1 MKRIIFSLLLISV
14 LWDASAYVGR
24 DHIQNRIG
32 YKQLKK
38 VLVKDQAWN
47 PYPGY
52 ADRAGWDAMTG
63 EHKAEIISYGEGY
76 LDYRWQV
83 VKATDYIEF
92 ERSGSRDIMEKPY
105 RENMHAIACLF
116 CAELAEGKGR
126 FVPQI
131 ADGVFHFCEMSS
143 WALSAHLHKFSHART
158 SMPFKDDNTLEL
170 HQGDLSQLFA
180 WIYHYLHSEFDKLHP
195 EISRRLKSEIVHREM
210 DPYLEHEDYWW
221 MGFTRDRHIDTMNNW
236 TPWCS
241 LNALVT
247 FMLMEDDPDRLAR
260 AVWKSIQSVDYYL
273 NFIQEDGGIEEG
285 PIYWNN
291 AAGKL
296 YDYLTALK
304 MITGGQVSIFD
315 VDQVRRMGEYIAKSY
330 VGDGWVVNFADSPA
344 RPTFRNSALVYRY
357 GKAVDSPFMMTYAAL
372 ARKVQDISYEPSED
386 VFRFFEQLAY
396 DEEFNSYEAEYVAPE
411 YTWYPETAFHF
422 HKAGDLFFAA
432 SAGHNKQSHNH
443 NDVGTFS
450 LYYRDRPMII
460 DVGVG
465 TYTRQTFSDE
475 RYSIWTMQS
484 GYHNVPMINGVM
496 QKDGREYAAK
506 EVVSGKGYFSADISG
521 AYPSEAAVL
530 RWIRS
535 YKVKGKTIEIADEF
549 VLDKATAQNEIVFMT
564 WGSVQEAGDG
574 LVTIEVD
581 GQKASLRYS
590 ASDFEAV
597 VEPIVLKDPKLTEV
611 WGEEICRVRLIAR
624 KLQKKSNYK
633 YRICF

>member
-1 MKRIIFSLLLISV
+1 
-14 LWDASAYVGR
+14 
-24 DHIQNRIG
+24 
-32 YKQLKK
+32 
-38 VLVKDQAWN
+38 
-47 PYPGY
+47 
-52 ADRAGWDAMTG
+52 
-63 EHKAEIISYGEGY
+63 
-76 LDYRWQV
+76 
-83 VKATDYIEF
+83 
-92 ERSGSRDIMEKPY
+92 
-105 RENMHAIACLF
+105 
-116 CAELAEGKGR
+116 
-126 FVPQI
+126 
-131 ADGVFHFCEMSS
+131 
-143 WALSAHLHKFSHART
+143 
-158 SMPFKDDNTLEL
+158 
-170 HQGDLSQLFA
+170 
-180 WIYHYLHSEFDKLHP
+180 
-195 EISRRLKSEIVHREM
+195 
-210 DPYLEHEDYWW
+210 
-221 MGFTRDRHIDTMNNW
+221 
-236 TPWCS
+236 
-241 LNALVT
+241 
-247 FMLMEDDPDRLAR
+247 
-260 AVWKSIQSVDYYL
+260 VDYYL

-357 GKAVDSPFMMTYAAL
+357 GKAVNSPFMMTYAAL
-372 ARKVQDISYEPSED
+372 ARYVQDISYKPSED

-450 LYYRDRPMII
+450 LYYKDRPMII

-484 GYHNVPMINGVM
+484 GYHNLPMINGVT

-506 EVVSGKGYFSADISG
+506 NVVSRNGYFSADISG
-521 AYPSEAAVL
+521 AYPSEAAVSH
-530 RWIRS
+530 WIRS
-535 YKVKGKTIEIADEF
+535 YKVKERTLEITDAF
-549 VLDKATAQNEIVFMT
+549 VLDKASAPNEIVFMT
-564 WGSVQEAGDG
+564 WGNVQVAGDG

-597 VEPIVLKDPKLTEV
+597 VEPIALEDPKIVEV
-611 WGEEICRVRLIAR
+611 WGGEICRVRLVSR
-624 KLQKKSNYK
+624 KLLKKANYK
-633 YRICF
+633 YKICF